1 MHVEAVRI
9 AVSHLWCV
17 CPAKSAEMLGRL
29 GLGSPALDVR
39 FDFLPVGAKVRA
51 GDPLF
56 PRMEAPAAPAPEETR
71 GSGSPRWIA
80 PVLITL
86 AVVAAALVGWFL
98 AGRNDS
104 AKGTVAV
111 PNVLSLRREEAA
123 TRIERAGLSVSVR
136 EEPSD
141 AFGAGIVFQQSP
153 TGGKRVGENSVVVI
167 TVSTGATTTTS
178 SSTTST
184 STTSSTTSSTSSTT
198 TTTTTVAPT
207 TTTTVVSTTSVP

>member
-1 MHVEAVRI
+1 MLFRSVDPRTQAMPTAAAAAV
-9 AVSHLWCV
+9 A
-17 CPAKSAEMLGRL
+17 ASA
-29 GLGSPALDVR
+29 
-39 FDFLPVGAKVRA
+39 
-51 GDPLF
+51 
-56 PRMEAPAAPAPEETR
+56 AAPAPEDTR
-71 GSGSPRWIA
+71 GSGTPRWIA

-104 AKGTVAV
+104 TKGTVTV

-167 TVSTGATTTTS
+167 TVSTGPTTTTS

-198 TTTTTVAPT
+198 TTTTVAPT
-207 TTTTVVSTTSVP
+207 TTTAAVSTTSVP